1 MKIDAY
7 LNFDG
12 RCEEAINF
20 YRKALGAEVGML
32 LRFKEAPPEAQAQMT
47 PGTGEKVMHAA
58 LSVGESTLL
67 MSDGHCTGAQGVFKG
82 ISLSLTVQDEAEAQQ
97 RYAALAEGGQ
107 AQLPLH
113 QSFFARSFG
122 MVADRFGVQ
131 WMIIA
136 PIHA

>member
-7 LNFDG
+7 ISFEG

-20 YRKALGAEVGML
+20 YRQALGAQVAML
-32 LRFKEAPPEAQAQMT
+32 LRFKEAPPEAQANMT
-47 PGTGEKVMHAA
+47 PGTGEKIMHAT
-58 LSVGESTLL
+58 LGIGESTLL
-67 MSDGHCTGAQGVFKG
+67 MSDGMCTGKGVFKG
-82 ISLSLTVQDEAEAQQ
+82 VSLSLTVQDEDEAQR

-113 QSFFARSFG
+113 KSFFARSFG

-136 PIHA
+136 PVLA